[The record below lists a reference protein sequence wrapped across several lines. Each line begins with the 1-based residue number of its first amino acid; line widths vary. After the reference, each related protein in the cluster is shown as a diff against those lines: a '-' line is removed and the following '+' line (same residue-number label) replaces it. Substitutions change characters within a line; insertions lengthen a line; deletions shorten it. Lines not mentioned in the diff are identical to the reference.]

1 MKRSIFYI
9 IFIGLISFLFLFSP
23 AYAETPLQPKE
34 PLKSP
39 VDKEKLEKIKPIPAS
54 KCPDPAVQR
63 IDFAIVSKT
72 SQFSGK
78 VRITGVVK
86 NVGLEPYISGPNQQE
101 ILLYEGPMGA
111 TSRVV
116 ARKKFQNLNPGQE
129 VTVVYERN
137 WNSASPSEGEFP
149 PSYKVIIVY
158 DPDIRMDSNPK
169 NDDCNMNNNQ
179 KERSGADINA
189 LFK

>member
-1 MKRSIFYI
+1 MRKLFTFISILGLLLF
-9 IFIGLISFLFLFSP
+9 IFSS
-23 AYAETPLQPKE
+23 AYAETPIQPKE

-39 VDKEKLEKIKPIPAS
+39 VDKEKLKQIKPIPQQ

-63 IDFAIVSKT
+63 IDFTIVSKT

-137 WNSASPSEGEFP
+137 WDSASPSEGEFP

-189 LFK
+189 LFR

>member
-1 MKRSIFYI
+1 MKKLTFLTIFL
-9 IFIGLISFLFLFSP
+9 GLIFALFLLP
-23 AYAETPLQPKE
+23 CVYAETPLQPKDQ
-34 PLKSP
+34 LKSP
-39 VDKEKLEKIKPIPAS
+39 IDDKAKQIKPIPIK

-63 IDFAIVSKT
+63 IDFSIVSRT

-86 NVGLEPYISGPNQQE
+86 NIGMESYISGPNQQE
-101 ILLYEGPMGA
+101 VFLYEGPMGG
-111 TSRVV
+111 TSKLV

-129 VTVVYERN
+129 VTVTYERQ
-137 WNSASPSEGEFP
+137 WDASSPSEGEFP

-158 DPDIRMDSNPK
+158 DPDIRLDGNPK

-179 KERSGADINA
+179 KERSGTEINA
-189 LFK
+189 LFR